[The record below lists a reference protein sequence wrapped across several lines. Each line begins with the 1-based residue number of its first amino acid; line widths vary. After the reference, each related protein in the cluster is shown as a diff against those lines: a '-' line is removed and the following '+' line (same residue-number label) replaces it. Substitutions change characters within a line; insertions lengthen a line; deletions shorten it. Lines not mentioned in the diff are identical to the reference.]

1 MSSTLSRIQ
10 RRKRSHLEV
19 CVDGPE
25 KNISGT
31 IPTGFELVRLQHEA
45 LPELHIDEIDTHISF
60 LGKRLNLPLMIS
72 CMTGGTRD
80 GRDANRDLAIAAQE
94 CGVAVG
100 LGSLR
105 VGLEHPEVLEHFAV
119 KEVAPDVPVIANIA
133 ATQLREIEHQR
144 VVAVLQH
151 LQVQGIAVHLN
162 PGQEL
167 FQENGD
173 RNFRGLETAI
183 TKFTE
188 HCPLPVI
195 VKETG
200 FGISVTTALRLV
212 NAGVDY
218 IDIAG
223 SGGTNWVLVEAQ
235 RLDKT
240 AAEAATELADWGNP
254 TASVLA
260 DMRDEP
266 RLDGVII
273 ASGGLRSGKDIAK
286 SIALGAELGAIALP
300 FIKDV
305 FAGGPE
311 RVKRRIALLNQGLR
325 AVMLLTGSR
334 TIEDLKKTPISVDPT
349 LSFKTNSR

>member
-1 MSSTLSRIQ
+1 M
-10 RRKRSHLEV
+10 
-19 CVDGPE
+19 
-25 KNISGT
+25 
-31 IPTGFELVRLQHEA
+31 
-45 LPELHIDEIDTHISF
+45 
-60 LGKRLNLPLMIS
+60 
-72 CMTGGTRD
+72 
-80 GRDANRDLAIAAQE
+80 
-94 CGVAVG
+94 
-100 LGSLR
+100 
-105 VGLEHPEVLEHFAV
+105 
-119 KEVAPDVPVIANIA
+119 
-133 ATQLREIEHQR
+133 
-144 VVAVLQH
+144 LQH

-167 FQENGD
+167 FQKNGD
-173 RNFRGLETAI
+173 RNFRGLETSI

-200 FGISVTTALRLV
+200 FGISVTTALRLL

-260 DMRDEP
+260 DKREEP

-305 FAGGPE
+305 FTGGPE
-311 RVKRRIALLNQGLR
+311 QVKRRIALLHEGLR
-325 AVMLLTGSR
+325 TVMLLTGSR

-349 LSFKTNSR
+349 LSFKTNLR